1 MKLTDAFIGSHLAGV
16 QRSNAAAQT
25 IILRGPGGFQLSR
38 LTTAADGRSQSHLW
52 RFANLYDLLR
62 FARAQ
67 GFVEIDPTAEDWQP
81 VAVAP

>member
-1 MKLTDAFIGSHLAGV
+1 MKLTDAFIGSHLFGV
-16 QRSNAAAQT
+16 QRGNTAAQT

-38 LTTAADGRSQSHLW
+38 FTTAADGQSHSHLW
-52 RFANLYDLLR
+52 RFANLYDLLH

-67 GFVEIDPTAEDWQP
+67 GFVEIDPLAEDWLP